1 MELTAED
8 KKELLIP
15 DTSRV
20 LRPINDICFDDGYY
34 GLVHENCQ
42 LHFIHEEIK
51 NEFGMIEA
59 LGIMSK
65 RHLHLSRFPPFG
77 QKEKLVTRIKDI
89 LDSYPLVC
97 RPGASISAFG
107 TYLQ

>member
-89 LDSYPLVC
+89 LVKCLE
-97 RPGASISAFG
+97 
-107 TYLQ
+107 